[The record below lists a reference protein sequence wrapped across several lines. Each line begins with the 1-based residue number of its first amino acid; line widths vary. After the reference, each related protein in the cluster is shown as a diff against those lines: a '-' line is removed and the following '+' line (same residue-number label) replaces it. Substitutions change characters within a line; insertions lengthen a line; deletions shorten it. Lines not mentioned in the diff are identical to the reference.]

1 MIYILKDFF
10 LSRNGKVLILCA
22 AIIIAS
28 FYASKHTK
36 NSDSSR
42 LSPQNGKPGLWS
54 DRPDD
59 IGTSPRRVGEN
70 ASFAPFVPIAPK
82 PDPPVVKVRE
92 LPIKPTME
100 VAAKSQPPL
109 IKEQRKST
117 ATTLPDRNAPTLSIL
132 EEGALIHCRL
142 LSPATT
148 DSSNSPV
155 IAEVTRAV
163 IRNGITLIPK
173 GCKIIGAIQS
183 FVNDRVFFA
192 PEWRL
197 NLRPDSQ
204 LTLKAHVQERSYDH
218 LANLPKASD
227 GRSGLP
233 GTVHNAAAT
242 DESSLLPALAKS
254 LTIYGKET
262 VRTGVG
268 EFVPATGR
276 NLALDG
282 SSVLID
288 HFAKPADQSASRK
301 QMFVEVPAGQEFY
314 LMMLSTN
321 AASDSNPGQ
330 PPTIDQLL
338 EKLAKKRLDE

>member
-10 LSRNGKVLILCA
+10 HSRNGKILMLCA

-42 LSPQNGKPGLWS
+42 PSPNNDKPGLWS
-54 DRPDD
+54 DKPED
-59 IGTSPRRVGEN
+59 IGTSSRRVGN
-70 ASFAPFVPIAPK
+70 NPSFAPFVPIAPK
-82 PDPPVVKVRE
+82 PEAPVVKV
-92 LPIKPTME
+92 ME
-100 VAAKSQPPL
+100 APRKIPAEVTSKAQPPL
-109 IKEQRKST
+109 IKEQRKSV
-117 ATTLPDRNAPTLSIL
+117 ATTLPERNSPALPVL

-148 DSSNSPV
+148 DSNNSPV
-155 IAEVTRAV
+155 TAEVTRPV
-163 IRNGITLIPK
+163 IRDGITLIPK
-173 GCKIIGAIQS
+173 GCKIIGEIQNS
-183 FVNDRVFFA
+183 LNDRVFFA
-192 PEWRL
+192 PEWRV

-204 LTLKAHVQERSYDH
+204 LTLKAHVQERSNDH
-218 LANLPKASD
+218 LANHPNASD

-254 LTIYGKET
+254 LTRFGKET

-276 NLALDG
+276 NLALEG

-288 HFAKPADQSASRK
+288 HFAKPVDQSASRK

-314 LMMLSTN
+314 LMMMPNGAPNKVT
-321 AASDSNPGQ
+321 AQPDSV
-330 PPTIDQLL
+330 DQLL
-338 EKLAKKRLDE
+338 EKLAKKRLEE